1 MRHTAAVLLACA
13 WFAAPAG
20 AEEWLTVIVDETT
33 VHELPGSGQPVV
45 MRIERGQRLVGGP
58 RVGPGRQEIG
68 GLFSPKITVDVPAG
82 EEWVDV
88 GVYMAGGKGGWVRTA
103 HVAPDHDGP
112 EIETKVIDR
121 CLRAGIRTSR
131 VKSGAGRLSERE
143 EGMEIEILKAM
154 LHEELNALSRDIAEA
169 VNGKGQAERER
180 IYEKSLGMCIVAV
193 LGDD

>member
-1 MRHTAAVLLACA
+1 MRPLAAVLLACA

-58 RVGPGRQEIG
+58 RVGAGRQEIG

-82 EEWVDV
+82 EEWVSV

-103 HVAPDHDGP
+103 HVAPDHYGP

-131 VKSGAGRLSERE
+131 VKSGSGRLSERE
-143 EGMEIEILKAM
+143 EGMEIETLKAM
-154 LHEELNALSRDIAEA
+154 LHEEVSALSRDIAEA
-169 VNGKGQAERER
+169 VNGQGQAERER
-180 IYEKSLGMCIVAV
+180 IYEKSLGMCIAAV